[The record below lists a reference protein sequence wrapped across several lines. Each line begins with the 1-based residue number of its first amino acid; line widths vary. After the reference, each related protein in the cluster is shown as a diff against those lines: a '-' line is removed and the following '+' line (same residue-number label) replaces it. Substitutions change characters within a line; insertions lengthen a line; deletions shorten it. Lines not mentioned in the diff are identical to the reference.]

1 MQQNVETEQK
11 IDKTMFFYSIN
22 IIKNIDENQ
31 ENGMKTMEKL
41 TRRTLDK
48 SMRTGYTVAIES
60 AIEIK
65 SAQLYL

>member
-1 MQQNVETEQK
+1 
-11 IDKTMFFYSIN
+11 
-22 IIKNIDENQ
+22 
-31 ENGMKTMEKL
+31 MEKL

-65 SAQLYL
+65 SAQLCL